1 MKKMRSLQFVPAK
14 EKFLKRS
21 LNITSDAIIIDLED
35 SVPASEKDLALGLVK
50 EFLDDKKELDIPCFI
65 RLNSDRIET
74 EIKDLYHYNCGYMI
88 PKFEGNQSFE
98 NCEKYFEG
106 KEVIALVET
115 PLGVI
120 NIEKTAKNALVNY
133 IAFGAEDYTTNVSM
147 KNSAETLY
155 YQKSILVTYAK
166 AYNKKVFDTPSFNYK
181 DLEGLRDE
189 VRSAVD
195 LGFDGKLSI
204 HPVQN
209 QVINEEFDFYDL
221 DFMKEVIEEF
231 EKNNGDVLVYK
242 NKVYEIPHINHY
254 KRILKDRNN

>member
-1 MKKMRSLQFVPAK
+1 MNKMRSLQFMPAK
-14 EKFLKRS
+14 EKFLKKS
-21 LNITSDAIIIDLED
+21 LNITSDVIIIDLED
-35 SVPASEKDLALGLVK
+35 SVPESEKDLALGLVK
-50 EFLDDKKELDIPCFI
+50 DFLAYNKELGVPCFI
-65 RLNSDRIET
+65 RLNGCRIET
-74 EIKDLYHYNCGYMI
+74 EVKALYQYNCGYMI

-98 NCEKYFEG
+98 NCEKYFEE

-120 NIEKTAKNALVNY
+120 NIEKTVKNSLVNY

-147 KNSAETLY
+147 KNSTETLY
-155 YQKSILVTYAK
+155 YQKSMLVTYAK

-181 DLEGLRDE
+181 DLDGLREE
-189 VRSAVD
+189 VKSAVD

-204 HPVQN
+204 HPAQN

-221 DFMKEVIEEF
+221 DFMNEVMEEF

-254 KRILKDRNN
+254 KRILKDRNK